1 MLKIH
6 LLAAMLLFD
15 LSLIHIHDFPQVSVR
30 ILEAPSVHKAM
41 IHRIIEGDPPAES
54 AALTISST
62 CSRLS
67 ADSARITSVVFA
79 AFDRSFLVNV
89 LK

>member
-15 LSLIHIHDFPQVSVR
+15 LALIHIHDFPQVAVR

-41 IHRIIEGDPPAES
+41 IHRIIGRRPSCGKCGIDDFVHLLPA
-54 AALTISST
+54 
-62 CSRLS
+62 
-67 ADSARITSVVFA
+67 FGG
-79 AFDRSFLVNV
+79 
-89 LK
+89 